1 VTGTSSGTGKCQQPA
16 VVPPPLG
23 SVKK

>member
-16 VVPPPLG
+16 VVPPLLG